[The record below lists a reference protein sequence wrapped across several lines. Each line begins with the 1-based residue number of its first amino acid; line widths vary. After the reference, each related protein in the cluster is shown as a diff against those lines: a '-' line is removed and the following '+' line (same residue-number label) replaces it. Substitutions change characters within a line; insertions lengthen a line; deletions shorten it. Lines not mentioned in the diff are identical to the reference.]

1 MKDIGEN
8 HDGYHTFNE
17 LYEHRHL
24 LFLNMIEYHRT
35 AWKSKLHSDGTMF
48 DDMFIAGVG
57 LSTGMISYHLPMRLW
72 DVANVIALKKAPKW
86 DGHTPQDVCDRL
98 LKRITRDK

>member
-24 LFLNMIEYHRT
+24 LFLNLIKDNKK
-35 AWKSKLHSDGTMF
+35 AWKSKKHKDGTMY
-48 DDMFIAGVG
+48 DDMFIAGLELENG
-57 LSTGMISYHLPMRLW
+57 IITYHLPIKYWQLCR
-72 DVANVIALKKAPKW
+72 VYEIETAPEW

-98 LKRITRDK
+98 LRNL

>member
-24 LFLNMIEYHRT
+24 LFLNLARFEK
-35 AWKSKLHSDGTMF
+35 AWKSLYHADGTMF
-48 DDMFIAGVG
+48 EDMFIAGVELDSG
-57 LSTGMISYHLPMRLW
+57 VITYHLPIKYWRLCKAI
-72 DVANVIALKKAPKW
+72 DLQNAPKW
-86 DGHTPQDVCDRL
+86 DGHTPQDVCNRL
-98 LKRITRDK
+98 LSNLN